1 MACSALKFPGRLAP
15 GPVCDDLAAR
25 AASFRMEA
33 EFLRARAVLFDEEA
47 MRDAYL
53 ALADRW
59 LVFAAGLET
68 ELISALM
75 E

>member
-1 MACSALKFPGRLAP
+1 MACSALKFPGRLAS

-33 EFLRARAVLFDEEA
+33 EFLRARSVLFDEEA

-53 ALADRW
+53 ALADRF
-59 LVFAAGLET
+59 LVFAANLEA
-68 ELISALM
+68 ELITALI

>member
-15 GPVCDDLAAR
+15 GPACDDLEAR

-33 EFLRARAVLFDEEA
+33 EFLHARAVLFDEEA

-53 ALADRW
+53 VLADRF
-59 LVFAAGLET
+59 LAFAASLEA
-68 ELISALM
+68 ELITALI

>member
-33 EFLRARAVLFDEEA
+33 EFLRARSVLFDEEA

-53 ALADRW
+53 ALADRF
-59 LVFAAGLET
+59 LAFGASLEA
-68 ELISALM
+68 ELITALIA
-75 E
+75 

>member
-15 GPVCDDLAAR
+15 GPACDDLAAR

-33 EFLRARAVLFDEEA
+33 EFLRARGVLFDEDA

-53 ALADRW
+53 ALADRF
-59 LVFAAGLET
+59 LAFAGSLDT
-68 ELISALM
+68 ELIAALM